1 MTGQYE
7 PNEDECDWPSDSED
21 EDEEEGE
28 KTTPAVT
35 AEPDTPT
42 KGWVQLIFRV

>member
-21 EDEEEGE
+21 EDEEGE

-42 KGWVQLIFRV
+42 KG